1 MQTIIYKK
9 NDRLFFLACYFWAF
23 PVIRMVL
30 SKLFITFLGTEL
42 PVDYSVFLGLPL
54 LYIAFYGKSKGGI
67 TSKEVLAYIGIVVL
81 YILHLVCFPENQE
94 NILKMMFPF
103 LVCSLPCF
111 FVGEIFDFKK
121 LIKPFY
127 KISIVV
133 ILGFAWYTMLHRT
146 SKTAN
151 EGGVQDMFFAYMLI
165 PHVIYMVWYSFRSV
179 KIIDIALSFFG
190 VFLLLSMGTRGPLV
204 CLFFFIAVF
213 VLFVSNKVSRSTRV
227 FVSIL
232 AIIGMAIFII
242 YGDAAMLFLQSLL
255 AKMGLSTRILD
266 MSMDSQFM
274 GGESVIERDF
284 LRGASLEALKKDN
297 LLGYGFAGSYGIM
310 GTYPHNLAFELW
322 LSFGVFIGSIILL
335 FIIILVTRAFI
346 VTKDADKRSFLLLW
360 ISCGFVSYF
369 MSRTFL
375 DAPDVFVMLGY
386 SLFLIRENRKNH
398 AAIKNSRSINVLQ

>member
-1 MQTIIYKK
+1 MQNIFSKS
-9 NDRLFFLACYFWAF
+9 NRLFLLACYFWAF

-30 SKLFITFLGTEL
+30 SKLFLTFLGTES
-42 PVDYSVFLGLPL
+42 PVDYSAFLGIPL
-54 LYIAFYGKSKGGI
+54 LYLAFFGNSRGKIKSHE
-67 TSKEVLAYIGIVVL
+67 TFAYIGIVIL
-81 YILHLVCFPENQE
+81 YTFHLAFYPENQAY
-94 NILKMMFPF
+94 ILKMMFPF

-111 FVGEIFDFKK
+111 FAGEIFDFKQ

-146 SKTAN
+146 AKTAN
-151 EGGVQDMFFAYMLI
+151 EGGVQDMYFSYMLL
-165 PHVIYMVWYSFRSV
+165 PHVIYMVWYSFKSV
-179 KIIDIALSFFG
+179 RLIDIALSFFG

-213 VLFVSNKVSRSTRV
+213 ILFVSNKVSKSTRV

-232 AIIGMAIFII
+232 AILGLAVFVL

-255 AKMGLSTRILD
+255 ARMGLSTRILD

-274 GGESVIERDF
+274 GGESVMERDF
-284 LRGASLEALKKDN
+284 LKSASLEAIKADN
-297 LLGYGFAGSYGIM
+297 LFGYGFAGSYGIM

-335 FIIILVTRAFI
+335 FIIFLVTRAFI

-386 SLFLIRENRKNH
+386 SLFLIRENRRNH
-398 AAIKNSRSINVLQ
+398 AAIKNSRSVNVL